1 MKKTKQIETKLF
13 LSLENNIQDNNEFI
27 EKTFLVA
34 KRE

>member
-34 KRE
+34 KRD